1 MLDFFNRR
9 RPAIPAD
16 QQPGRNLI
24 TPTPLTLR
32 LRHIGIELGKLSAI
46 QPRPETTRGALDFWL
61 DRRLTLRPGGE
72 GGSRRCE
79 TCEQEVRR
87 GEAYSEQPG
96 TGGLIQHV
104 HCPEREEQP

>member
-9 RPAIPAD
+9 RPELPAD
-16 QQPGRNLI
+16 QQPGRDLL

-32 LRHIGIELGKLSAI
+32 PRHIDIELGKLAGCE
-46 QPRPETTRGALDFWL
+46 RTANNLAALDFWL

-87 GEAYSEQPG
+87 GEAYKEQPG

-104 HCPEREEQP
+104 HCRDLEVRP

>member
-9 RPAIPAD
+9 RPELPAD

-32 LRHIGIELGKLSAI
+32 LRHIDIELGKLAAV
-46 QPRPETTRGALDFWL
+46 QPRTETTQGALDFWL

-72 GGSRRCE
+72 GGSR
-79 TCEQEVRR
+79 
-87 GEAYSEQPG
+87 
-96 TGGLIQHV
+96 
-104 HCPEREEQP
+104 